1 VALDALGGKWKLAI
15 IKMLAAVPR
24 RTGELRRAIS
34 VVSQRTLIAQLREL
48 QREGLIARTS
58 YNEVP
63 PRVVYR
69 LTRYSRT
76 AVPILR
82 VLSKWGTRHAEQSF
96 TKQGI
101 EYRVEEIGCR

>member
-1 VALDALGGKWKLAI
+1 MELAI
-15 IKMLAAVPR
+15 IAMLAAAPR
-24 RTGELRRAIS
+24 RTGELRRAIR
-34 VVSQRTLIAQLREL
+34 VVNQRTLIAQLREL
-48 QREGLIARTS
+48 QLDGLVTRTV

-69 LTRYSRT
+69 LTRYGRT
-76 AVPILR
+76 AVPIVR
-82 VLSKWGTRHAEQSF
+82 ALSKWGTRHAEQSF